1 MRTYFLLLSIL
12 FLSSAFLRM
21 WNMVHGLSGPLLIS
35 HLSDLILFGLCLRVC
50 FGMAWNRRYFE
61 PPQVRLI
68 YWGTMLLGLV
78 STVLRGLGPRVGLP
92 FAPASLPDL
101 LLWFLVYALFA
112 APAVLLDYSL
122 RREERQ
128 SGSGPHSHG

>member
-68 YWGTMLLGLV
+68 YWGTMLLGL
-78 STVLRGLGPRVGLP
+78 P